1 MTKTR
6 ADKTRADRTRKW
18 SLSSEEREVLVGEY
32 VPLVRKIARGLARRS
47 TDPVED
53 LIQVGAIGLLEAID
67 RYEFGHNTEFKTFA
81 VHYITGHIRH
91 YLRDRQNLLRGPRA
105 LQELSYRLSQVNNL
119 LAQELGRDPTDS
131 ELADALDISVK
142 QVDEVKQ
149 YDNRVSVYWLD
160 QEGRADEDDSRS
172 LLETLQ
178 DPRSIKDSQN
188 DLDERLILRDAMGR
202 LSKQQQELL
211 EMRYFQDM
219 TQAEVAR
226 RLGVSQ
232 MEICRRLKRAVKQ
245 LQAILQPVPPQA

>member
-1 MTKTR
+1 MEK
-6 ADKTRADRTRKW
+6 TRKW
-18 SLSSEEREVLVGEY
+18 SLTATEREDLILEFL
-32 VPLVRKIARGLARRS
+32 PLVRKIARGLARRS

-53 LIQVGAIGLLEAID
+53 LIQVGSIGLLEAID
-67 RYEFGHNTEFKTFA
+67 RYELGHNTEFKTFA

-91 YLRDRQNLLRGPRA
+91 YLRDRQNLMRGPRA
-105 LQELSYRLSQVNNL
+105 LQELSYRLSQVVNL
-119 LAQELGRDPTDS
+119 LSQQMGREPTNP
-131 ELADALDISVK
+131 ELARALDISEK

-160 QEGRADEDDSRS
+160 QEGRSDEDDSRS

-178 DPRSIKDSQN
+178 DPRSVKDCQN
-188 DLDERLILRDAMGR
+188 DVDERLILREAMAR
-202 LSKQQQELL
+202 LTKQQQELL

-232 MEICRRLKRAVKQ
+232 MEICRRLKRAIKQ
-245 LQAILQPVPPQA
+245 LQAILHPAGVVEAPQA